1 MRGSTVITEV
11 ADAGNAVVTELAIPA
26 PAYGLLAFSGLMAL
40 LFITYAFR
48 SLSTRH

>member
-1 MRGSTVITEV
+1 MITEV
-11 ADAGNAVVTELAIPA
+11 ADVAQAVNELPIPA

-48 SLSTRH
+48 SMSNRH

>member
-1 MRGSTVITEV
+1 MITEV
-11 ADAGNAVVTELAIPA
+11 ADTAHVVNELALPA

-48 SLSTRH
+48 SLSSRH

>member
-1 MRGSTVITEV
+1 MITEV
-11 ADAGNAVVTELAIPA
+11 ADTVQAVNELPIPA

-48 SLSTRH
+48 SLSNRH

>member
-1 MRGSTVITEV
+1 MITEV
-11 ADAGNAVVTELAIPA
+11 ADTAGRAVNELAMPA

>member
-1 MRGSTVITEV
+1 MITEV
-11 ADAGNAVVTELAIPA
+11 AEPISHVVNELPIPA

-48 SLSTRH
+48 GLSTRH

>member
-1 MRGSTVITEV
+1 MITEV
-11 ADAGNAVVTELAIPA
+11 ADTAHVVNELAIPA

-48 SLSTRH
+48 SMSTRH

>member
-1 MRGSTVITEV
+1 MITEV
-11 ADAGNAVVTELAIPA
+11 ADTANVVSELPIPA

-48 SLSTRH
+48 SLSNRH

>member
-1 MRGSTVITEV
+1 MITEV
-11 ADAGNAVVTELAIPA
+11 ADTAHVVNELAIPA
-26 PAYGLLAFSGLMAL
+26 PAYGVLAFSGLMAL